1 MSMDFNGS
9 NFTDSWGTLWTLP
22 YIHVFGDFFFAIL
35 LLIIAAGLY
44 VGSDRNTFLVAIY
57 CFVVAVL
64 FGPILEFYM
73 SAFVLFIVGA
83 IFTMITYNA
92 FIEKRPR

>member
-1 MSMDFNGS
+1 MPIDFNAS
-9 NFTDSWGTLWTLP
+9 NFTQSWGSLWTQP

-57 CFVVAVL
+57 CFVVAAI
-64 FGPILEFYM
+64 FGPIFEFYI
-73 SAFVLFIVGA
+73 SAFILFIVGA